1 MDQNLVQSLL
11 LAIIVMA
18 MEKLDLIKVFLQFN
32 KLVQSVVVMENVL
45 ITHVTNVEVMVKHK
59 AKKTYL

>member
-1 MDQNLVQSLL
+1 MALSLGQSLL

-45 ITHVTNVEVMVKHK
+45 VTHVTNAEVMVKHK